1 MCVCGLGDMCV
12 YVHMCVWLY
21 VVYEL
26 YLYDYVL
33 CTVFIYLHIFIYI
46 YIYRTTPML
55 HGGGQEG
62 GVRSGTESIALIVGL
77 GEASRVALLETRALC
92 IHMLQ
97 CKLVFINDL
106 KELMSTQEVCEG
118 VGICVYI

>member
-1 MCVCGLGDMCV
+1 
-12 YVHMCVWLY
+12 
-21 VVYEL
+21 
-26 YLYDYVL
+26 
-33 CTVFIYLHIFIYI
+33 
-46 YIYRTTPML
+46 ML